1 MVQSNS
7 PVAIFIE
14 SASKLIPLSPEDAPA
29 IKAICE
35 GAERDAAETTEE
47 QSWGKPHDKR
57 YISADGTKIL
67 AITWS
72 DNVDNI
78 DEEDYDAGFD
88 RYAIGDLYS
97 IPEGFDITKLP
108 QENYELDSF
117 NADGFSLDANLTQM
131 LYKSSVPQPSDS
143 RVVSDIA
150 GTPENL
156 FAMTWKEIPCE

>member
-1 MVQSNS
+1 MVQPNS
-7 PVAIFIE
+7 PVAVFIE

-29 IKAICE
+29 IQAICE
-35 GAERDAAETTEE
+35 AAERDATEE

-97 IPEGFDITKLP
+97 IPEGFDIRKLP

-131 LYKSSVPQPSDS
+131 LYKSTVQQPSES
-143 RVVSDIA
+143 RVVSDIV

-156 FAMTWKEIPCE
+156 FEMTWKEIPCE

>member
-1 MVQSNS
+1 MVQPNS

-35 GAERDAAETTEE
+35 AAEHDAAE
-47 QSWGKPHDKR
+47 QQYWGKPHDKR

-72 DNVDNI
+72 DNIDNI

-97 IPEGFDITKLP
+97 IPEGFDISKLP
-108 QENYELDSF
+108 QENYDLDSF

-156 FAMTWKEIPCE
+156 FVMTWKEIPCE